1 MNQQN
6 VQDLNTLPVKTLFW
20 RYVIPSIAGM
30 LVIGLYTVVDGIFV
44 GRYVGAHALAAI
56 NLAYPLILLQVGLGA
71 MISMGA
77 ATRIS
82 ILQGAGRNQEA
93 KQALANTVLII
104 AALGILLPII
114 GISQLDHLLALLN
127 ADNDPAVLQEARSY
141 LSLMLWGGLVTIG
154 QMAVIYLVRNDG
166 RPQFIT
172 WLVVIG
178 GFSNMA
184 LNYLFVV
191 VLGWGLAGSAG
202 ATLLVETIIT
212 LAGLIYFFSPFAR
225 LRMTLKE
232 LRPHWQSMPSMLGLG
247 ISSLLME
254 ANLAFLLFAHNY
266 QLLEY
271 GQGGDVAA
279 YAVAGY
285 TEAVFILL
293 IHGLALGMQPLLS
306 HATGAKQA
314 QRLAQTL
321 SYGLQVSLAISLTLL
336 AIVQFFPQTIATLY
350 AGQDQALIE
359 SATRA
364 LQLHLFALPFDG
376 AIIVGVIALQAMA
389 LTRLSMLGT
398 LGKTLLLIPALWL
411 MPQWWGVNGVYIA
424 LPLVNMLIGMVIASV
439 LWRELGRLKHGHQ
452 STVYS
457 DI

>member
-1 MNQQN
+1 MSQQN
-6 VQDLNTLPVKTLFW
+6 LQDLNTLPVATLFW
-20 RYVIPSIAGM
+20 RYVIPSVAGM

-56 NLAYPLILLQVGLGA
+56 NLVYPVILLQVGLGA

-82 ILQGAGRNQEA
+82 ILQGAGKTQEA
-93 KQALANTVLII
+93 RQALSNTILII
-104 AALGILLPII
+104 AALGIILPLI
-114 GISQLDHLLALLN
+114 GINQIEKLLALLN

-141 LSLMLWGGLVTIG
+141 LSIMLWGGLVTIG

-172 WLVVIG
+172 YMVVIG
-178 GFSNMA
+178 GLANIA
-184 LNYLFVV
+184 LNYFFVV
-191 VLGWGLAGSAG
+191 ILGWGLAGSAG
-202 ATLLVETIIT
+202 ATLLVETLIT
-212 LAGLIYFFSPFAR
+212 LVGLIYFFSPFAR
-225 LRMTLKE
+225 LRIALKD
-232 LRPHWQSMPSMLGLG
+232 LRPHWQSMPSMMGLG
-247 ISSLLME
+247 ISSFLME

-271 GQGGDVAA
+271 GKGSDVAA

-306 HATGAKQA
+306 HATGANQP

-321 SYGLQVSLAISLTLL
+321 SYGLKVSLAISLALL
-336 AIVQFFPQTIATLY
+336 AVVQFFPHTIATLY
-350 AGQDQALIE
+350 AGKDQALIE
-359 SATRA
+359 AATNA
-364 LQLHLFALPFDG
+364 LQIHLFALPFDG

-411 MPQWWGVNGVYIA
+411 IPMWWGVNGVYIA
-424 LPLVNMLIGMVIASV
+424 LPLVNTVIGIMIAGV
-439 LWRELGRLKHGHQ
+439 LWRELRHLKQASH
-452 STVYS
+452 TYS
-457 DI
+457 AA

>member
-1 MNQQN
+1 MSQLNL
-6 VQDLNTLPVKTLFW
+6 QDLNLLPVKTLFW

-56 NLAYPLILLQVGLGA
+56 NLVYPIILLQIGLGA

-82 ILQGAGRNQEA
+82 ILQGAGQLKQAR
-93 KQALANTVLII
+93 QALANTLLII
-104 AALGILLPII
+104 AAMGIVLPII
-114 GISQLDHLLALLN
+114 GISQLDSLLALLK
-127 ADNDPAVLQEARSY
+127 ADSDPAVLQEARSY
-141 LSLMLWGGLVTIG
+141 LSIMLWGGLVTIG

-172 WLVVIG
+172 SLVTIGGLSNIGLNYFFVVI
-178 GFSNMA
+178 
-184 LNYLFVV
+184 
-191 VLGWGLAGSAG
+191 LGWGLAGSAG
-202 ATLLVETIIT
+202 ATLLVETLIT

-225 LRMTLKE
+225 LRLALE
-232 LRPHWQSMPSMLGLG
+232 DLRPHWQSMPSMLGLG
-247 ISSLLME
+247 VSSLLME

-266 QLLEY
+266 QLLAY
-271 GQGGDVAA
+271 GQGSDIAA

-306 HATGAKQA
+306 HATGANQA
-314 QRLAQTL
+314 KRLAQTL
-321 SYGLQVSLAISLTLL
+321 SYGLKVSLGISLALL
-336 AIVQFFPQTIATLY
+336 SLVQFFPQTIATLY
-350 AGQDQALIE
+350 AGADQALIQ
-359 SATRA
+359 SAAHA
-364 LQLHLFALPFDG
+364 LQIHLFALPFDG

-389 LTRLSMLGT
+389 LTRLSMFGT

-424 LPLVNMLIGMVIASV
+424 LPLVNMLIGIVIAGV
-439 LWRELGRLKHGHQ
+439 LWRELGRLKGVQDQ
-452 STVYS
+452 STVQPA
-457 DI
+457 

>member
-1 MNQQN
+1 MSQQN
-6 VQDLNTLPVKTLFW
+6 LQELNTLPINTLFW
-20 RYVIPSIAGM
+20 RYVIPSVAGM

-56 NLAYPLILLQVGLGA
+56 NLVYPVILLQVGLGA

-82 ILQGAGRNQEA
+82 ILQGSGQHKEA
-93 KQALANTVLII
+93 RQALANTLLII

-141 LSLMLWGGLVTIG
+141 LSIMLWGGLVTIG

-172 WLVVIG
+172 YLVVAGGLSNIG
-178 GFSNMA
+178 
-184 LNYLFVV
+184 LNYFFVV
-191 VLGWGLAGSAG
+191 ILGWGLAGSAF
-202 ATLLVETIIT
+202 ATLLVETLIT

-225 LRMTLKE
+225 LRLALKD

-247 ISSLLME
+247 VSSLLME

-271 GQGGDVAA
+271 GKGSDVAA

-306 HATGAKQA
+306 HATGAGQP

-321 SYGLQVSLAISLTLL
+321 SYGLRVSLGISFTVL
-336 AIVQFFPQTIATLY
+336 ALVQFFPHTIAMLY
-350 AGQDQALIE
+350 AGQDQALIKA
-359 SATRA
+359 ATNA
-364 LQLHLFALPFDG
+364 LQIHLFALPFDG
-376 AIIVGVIALQAMA
+376 TIIVGVIALQAMA
-389 LTRLSMLGT
+389 LTRLSMFGT
-398 LGKTLLLIPALWL
+398 LGKTLFLIPALWL

-424 LPLVNMLIGMVIASV
+424 LPLVNVLVGIVIASV
-439 LWRELGRLKHGHQ
+439 LWRELRRLKQ
-452 STVYS
+452 APQALAIIT
-457 DI
+457 